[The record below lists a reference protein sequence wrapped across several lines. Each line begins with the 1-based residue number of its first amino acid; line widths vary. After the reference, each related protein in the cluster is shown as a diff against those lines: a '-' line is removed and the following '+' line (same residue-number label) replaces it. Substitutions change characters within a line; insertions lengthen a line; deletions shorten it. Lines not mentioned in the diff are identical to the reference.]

1 MTQVVFRRILKTLA
15 IIILLLLVVTMG
27 LIFYLESGNG
37 QKKLSDFVIKTLSD
51 RLKTPVEGNISYAF
65 PDWVK
70 IENLL
75 IRDQQSDTLLSAK
88 RAYIDLDMLAYLD
101 NALKINKLEL
111 EGSLLNIYKKDSVF
125 NYSYALEAFSST
137 KPKVTTTVSL
147 SYELQRI
154 LAKNLTVRYSDPLSK
169 QKLQAKFGDLQTGFS
184 KIDIEKNQFFLKNTS
199 LKNSYL
205 TATFGETA
213 NSSSTAKSNSNLPDI
228 QIQEFAAKNFNWNLV
243 LGDTKTTGKGINLD
257 LEIEKVD
264 LPKESI
270 SLNKFVA
277 NADNI
282 TYSGTKQAKTI
293 AGQLNFQDL
302 GLSNFVLKTQKLAYI
317 KDKIEG
323 KILKLAAK
331 EKSGFEIKELTAS
344 SVLKNKKLVLTN
356 LNLKTNSSELK
367 STAEIVLNSTDLT
380 KSFFSYHLT
389 SSNLSATDALF
400 FNRGLS
406 KNEYFKNI
414 SKDKISLNG
423 KVYGDLSNLKFEKV
437 NLKGVQ
443 NSSLSFSGTVKNLK
457 DPVFDI
463 NVANLTSSK
472 ADILRIIPTDA
483 LPENINIPK
492 KFVLK
497 GTVNGKFSDFN
508 SDLNISSEQGIAQ
521 LNSHIINNS
530 KGLAYSGKISTQA
543 YKIGDLIN
551 NTTIGALSSNIAFK
565 GNGTN
570 LKTADLQLSG
580 NISEAFYEG
589 KKYQNIVFSGD
600 LKNQLFDTKLKVND
614 PSASFS
620 WAGIVDLSKPNLEL
634 NGTSKLDFVNLQKL
648 GITKENIIIEGDI
661 ELNNIVLDAQSPFID
676 FQGKNI
682 NVYKNNAHFP
692 IGDVKVITS
701 TTNGNN
707 KLEATTSFVNLSL
720 SGDFDY
726 NQLQNIMLNEVN
738 NYFKLLDFKPALVQD
753 SYNFRLD
760 GKVSYNPVF
769 NAFLPALKSFSDVV
783 VHATLQS
790 EGVIPIEGNVQIPYL
805 QYDSI
810 KVYNTTFD
818 YIGDRKTLKYQLLT
832 KQITNNDL
840 RVRNASLV
848 GKLENNIG
856 SFDLSIKDSLNQDIH
871 ALTGLVQSVN
881 NQLQISFDEDGSML
895 YYEPWAGNPYGS
907 ISYSSAGIL
916 INDVIF
922 TSKNQILRVS
932 SLNDE
937 PNGPLHVFS
946 QNIDLNFLAQAFLQD
961 SAFVAGYADLDLEI
975 LNYIEGTPSFTGDI
989 LVTEFEMN
997 KTNLGTLEGKAESNS
1012 LEQIRLT
1019 ATLKGELT
1027 DVDVRGYYYP
1037 KKEES
1042 LDFKADIKNI
1052 DLAAI
1057 QYFVK
1062 DIITGIEGNVFG
1074 KFEVKGSTAKPLVT
1088 GEALFPKFNF
1098 VLVETG
1104 AKLKLIQQK
1113 VSLKDQKAIFDHLVM
1128 QDEDD
1133 KKMDINGKVDFSTLP
1148 NYSYDFDIE
1157 TDEFKL
1163 INAKTGQSDLFKGVG
1178 YAGADLQ
1185 LSGKNLDF
1193 RLTGD
1198 MYVKDK
1204 TDLTLLLSDE
1214 IDAVSDMELVVKFV
1228 NFDAPKT
1235 IKTETK
1241 KEVLSFA
1248 NAVNINVDV
1257 PTKATLKIL
1266 MDPIT
1271 GDLMS
1276 VNGSGK
1282 LNIGFDNKGELF
1294 ILGRYDIE
1302 TGKYELTYQAIKK
1315 AFAINP
1321 SSKSHI
1327 VWSGEPMSALL
1338 DITAEFNAGKKA
1350 LSTYPFE
1357 KSSTNTR
1364 LKSSKI
1370 IVPIRVD
1377 LRVMGVL
1384 SSPDIK
1390 FELVANA
1397 SDLSDLKTAVEEEG
1411 FRTIADNGS
1420 KSTNDEEFKRFQSTI
1435 NANAIMLLVGGGFNA
1450 SQIGEN
1456 ITNYENLAR
1465 QKVSDLISTQLD
1477 KYASGL
1483 IKGIDLDLG
1492 LQSGYNTTN
1501 DFRNTNL
1508 NLGVSKKLANDRI
1521 SISVGKNFELEN
1533 KDLKSDEIFD
1543 NIEANWQITKD
1554 GRYRLKVFR
1563 KNLNQMVIE
1572 GSVVETGVGFI
1583 IAIDYETW
1591 KELMKRK

>member
-1 MTQVVFRRILKTLA
+1 MAQVVFRRILKTLA
-15 IIILLLLVVTMG
+15 IIILLLLVATMG
-27 LIFYLESGNG
+27 LIFYLKSPSG
-37 QKKLSDFVIKTLSD
+37 QKQLSAFVIKTLSD
-51 RLKTPVEGNISYAF
+51 RLKTPVEGNISYGF

-70 IENLL
+70 IDNLL
-75 IRDQQSDTLLSAK
+75 IKDQQSDTLLSAK

-125 NYSYALEAFSST
+125 NYSYAMAAFSST
-137 KPKVTTTVSL
+137 KPKDSTAVPL
-147 SYELQRI
+147 SYELQSI
-154 LAKNLTVRYSDPLSK
+154 LAKNLIVRYSDPSSK

-199 LKNSYL
+199 LANTYL
-205 TATFGETA
+205 AANFGETA
-213 NSSSTAKSNSNLPDI
+213 EDSSVSKSNSKLPDI
-228 QIQEFAAKNFNWNLV
+228 QIQEFATKNFNWDV
-243 LGDTKTTGKGINLD
+243 ALGGNKTVGKGINLD
-257 LEIEKVD
+257 LEIEKID

-270 SLNKFVA
+270 SLNKLVA

-282 TYSGTKQAKTI
+282 TYSGMKGPKTV

-302 GLSNFVLKTQKLAYI
+302 GLTDFVLKTQKLSYN
-317 KDKIEG
+317 KEKIEG
-323 KILKLAAK
+323 EILKLSVK
-331 EKSGFEIKELTAS
+331 EKSGFEIKELTGS
-344 SVLKNKKLVLTN
+344 SVLKNKKLVLEN
-356 LNLKTNSSELK
+356 LNLKTNNSELK
-367 STAEIVLNSTDLT
+367 SKAEIVLNPTDLT
-380 KSFFSYHLT
+380 KSVFSYQLI
-389 SSNLSATDALF
+389 SSNLSATDALY
-400 FNRGLS
+400 FNRELS
-406 KNEYFKNI
+406 KNPYFQNI
-414 SKDKISLNG
+414 SKDKISLIG
-423 KVYGDLSNLKFEKV
+423 KFYGDLSNLKFEKV
-437 NLKGVQ
+437 NLKGIQ
-443 NSSLSFSGTVKNLK
+443 NSSLSFSGTVKDLNNPL
-457 DPVFDI
+457 FDLNI
-463 NVANLTSSK
+463 ASLTSSK
-472 ADILRIIPTDA
+472 ADVLRLLPADV
-483 LPENINIPK
+483 LPENVNIPNN
-492 KFVLK
+492 FTLK
-497 GTVNGKFSDFN
+497 GSVKGKIADFN
-508 SDLNISSEQGIAQ
+508 SDLTISSEQGIAH
-521 LNSHIINNS
+521 LNSRIINS
-530 KGLAYSGKISTQA
+530 SGGLAYSGKLNTQA
-543 YKIGDLIN
+543 YKVGDLMN
-551 NTTIGALSSNIAFK
+551 NPTIGSISSVLEFK
-565 GNGTN
+565 GKGTS
-570 LKTADLQLSG
+570 LKTADLMLSG
-580 NISEAFYEG
+580 NVSEAFYEG
-589 KKYQNIVFSGD
+589 KKYQNITFSGD
-600 LKNQLFDTKLKVND
+600 LKNQIFNTKLAVND
-614 PSASFS
+614 PSAGFT
-620 WAGIVDLSKPNLEL
+620 WEGKVDLSKPIIELE
-634 NGTSKLDFVNLQKL
+634 GKSKLDFVNLQKL
-648 GITKENIIIEGDI
+648 GITQENIIIKGDI
-661 ELNNIVLDAQSPFID
+661 DLKNIVLDPKSPFID

-682 NVYKNNAHFP
+682 NVYKDDVLFP
-692 IGDVKVITS
+692 IGDIKVITS
-701 TTNGNN
+701 TKDGNN
-707 KLEATTSFVNLSL
+707 KLEATTSFINLSL

-738 NYFKLLDFKPALVQD
+738 NYFKLLNFKPTLVQN

-769 NAFLPALKSFSDVV
+769 SAFLPAVKSFSDVV

-790 EGVIPIEGNVQIPYL
+790 EGDIPIEGSVQIPFL

-810 KVYNTTFD
+810 KVYNTNFD
-818 YIGDRKTLKYQLLT
+818 YSGDRKALKYQLLT

-856 SFDLSIKDSLNQDIH
+856 SFDLSVKDSLDQDIH
-871 ALTGLVQSVN
+871 SLTGFVQSVN

-907 ISYSSAGIL
+907 ITYSSAGIL

-975 LNYIEGTPSFTGDI
+975 LNYMEGTPSFTGDV
-989 LVTEFEMN
+989 LVTDFEMN
-997 KTNLGTLEGKAESNS
+997 KTKLGTLEGKAESNS

-1019 ATLKGELT
+1019 ATLKGEVT
-1027 DVDVRGYYYP
+1027 DLDVKGYYYP

-1042 LDFKADIKNI
+1042 LDFNADIKNI

-1062 DIITGIEGNVFG
+1062 DVISSVDGNVSG
-1074 KFEVKGSTAKPLVT
+1074 KFEIKGSTEKPIVK

-1104 AKLKLIQQK
+1104 AKLKLIKQK
-1113 VSLKDQKAIFDHLVM
+1113 VSLKDQKAIFDHVVL

-1133 KKMDINGKVDFSTLP
+1133 KKMDLNGRVDFSAMP

-1163 INAKTGQSDLFKGVG
+1163 INAKTGQSELFKGAG
-1178 YAGADLQ
+1178 YVGADLQ
-1185 LSGKNLDF
+1185 LTGRNLDF

-1198 MYVKDK
+1198 IDVKDK

-1214 IDAVSDMELVVKFV
+1214 SDAVSDMESVVKFV
-1228 NFDAPKT
+1228 DFDAPKT
-1235 IKTETK
+1235 VKTETK

-1282 LNIGFDNKGELF
+1282 LNVGFDNTGDLF

-1327 VWSGEPMSALL
+1327 VWSGDPMSALL

-1350 LSTYPFE
+1350 LLTYPFE
-1357 KSSTNTR
+1357 KSSTTDR

-1397 SDLSDLKTAVEEEG
+1397 ADLSDLKTAVEEEG
-1411 FRTIADNGS
+1411 FRTIADNGT
-1420 KSTNDEEFKRFQSTI
+1420 KSTNDEEFKRYQSTI

-1450 SQIGEN
+1450 AQIGEN

-1465 QKVSDLISTQLD
+1465 QKVSDLISNQLD

-1591 KELMKRK
+1591 KELMKGK

>member
-1 MTQVVFRRILKTLA
+1 MAQVVLRRTLKTIA
-15 IIILLLLVVTMG
+15 ILLFILLVLSVG
-27 LIFYLESGNG
+27 LILYFNSTPG
-37 QKKLSDFVIKTLSD
+37 QRRLSVFVSNFLSE
-51 RLKTPVEGNISYAF
+51 RLQTPVTGNISYGF

-75 IRDQQSDTLLSAK
+75 IRDQSLDTLLSAK
-88 RAYIDLDMLAYLD
+88 RAYIDVDMLAYLD
-101 NALKINKLEL
+101 NNLKINKLEL
-111 EGSLLNIYKKDSVF
+111 EGSFLNIYKKDSVF
-125 NYSYALEAFSST
+125 NYSFALAAFSST
-137 KPKVTTTVSL
+137 KPKDTSAVPL
-147 SYELQRI
+147 SYELQSI
-154 LAKNLTVRYSDPLSK
+154 LAKNLTVRYSDSSSK
-169 QKLQAKFGDLQTGFS
+169 QNLQAKFGDLQTGFS

-199 LKNSYL
+199 LNNTYL

-213 NSSSTAKSNSNLPDI
+213 ADSSVAKSNSKLPDI
-228 QIQEFAAKNFNWNLV
+228 QIQEFAAKNFNWTLA

-257 LEIEKVD
+257 LEIEKID

-270 SLNKFVA
+270 SLNKFVT
-277 NADNI
+277 NADKI
-282 TYSGTKQAKTI
+282 TYSGAKGVKSV

-302 GLSNFVLKTQKLAYI
+302 ALNNFVLKTQKLSYN
-317 KDKIEG
+317 KEKIEG
-323 KILKLAAK
+323 EILKLSVK
-331 EKSGFEIKELTAS
+331 EKSGFEIKELTGS
-344 SVLKNKKLVLTN
+344 SVLKNKKLVLDN
-356 LNLKTNSSELK
+356 LHLKTNTSELK
-367 STAEIVLNSTDLT
+367 SKAEIVLNQKDLT
-380 KSFFSYHLT
+380 KSVFSYHLI
-389 SSNLSATDALF
+389 SSSLSATDALF
-400 FNRGLS
+400 FNRELS
-406 KNEYFKNI
+406 KNAYFKNI

-423 KVYGDLSNLKFEKV
+423 KVYGDLSNLRFEKV
-437 NLKGVQ
+437 NLKGIQ
-443 NSSLSFSGTVKNLK
+443 NSSLSFSGTVKDLNNPL
-457 DPVFDI
+457 FDLNI
-463 NVANLTSSK
+463 ENLTSSK
-472 ADILRIIPTDA
+472 VDVMRILPA
-483 LPENINIPK
+483 EVLPENINIPNN
-492 KFVLK
+492 FMLK
-497 GTVNGKFSDFN
+497 GIVKGKISDFN
-508 SDLNISSEQGIAQ
+508 SNLTISSEQGIAH
-521 LNSHIINNS
+521 LNSHIINS
-530 KGLAYSGKISTQA
+530 HGSLVYSGKLNTQA
-543 YKIGDLIN
+543 YNVGDLIN
-551 NTTIGALSSNIAFK
+551 NATIGAVSSNIEFK
-565 GNGTN
+565 GKGTN
-570 LKTADLQLSG
+570 LKTADLVLSG

-600 LKNQLFDTKLKVND
+600 LKNQIFDTKLTVKD
-614 PSASFS
+614 PSAGFS
-620 WAGIVDLSKPNLEL
+620 WAGIIDLSKPNLEL

-648 GITKENIIIEGDI
+648 GITKENIVVRGDI
-661 ELNNIVLDAQSPFID
+661 DLKNIVLDPKSPFID

-682 NVYKNNAHFP
+682 NIYKDDVLFP

-701 TTNGNN
+701 TKDGNN
-707 KLEATTSFVNLSL
+707 KLEATTSFINLSL

-726 NQLQNIMLNEVN
+726 SQLQNIMLNEVN
-738 NYFKLLDFKPALVQD
+738 NYFKLLNFKPALVQD

-769 NAFLPALKSFSDVV
+769 SAFLPALKSFSDVV

-790 EGVIPIEGNVQIPYL
+790 EGDIPIEGNVQIPYL

-810 KVYNTTFD
+810 KVYNTNFD
-818 YIGDRKTLKYQLLT
+818 YSGDRKALKYQLLT

-856 SFDLSIKDSLNQDIH
+856 SFDLSVKDSLDQDIH
-871 ALTGLVQSVN
+871 SLTGLVQSVN

-907 ISYSSAGIL
+907 ITYSSAGIL

-975 LNYIEGTPSFTGDI
+975 LNYMEGTPSFTGDV
-989 LVTEFEMN
+989 LVTDFEMN
-997 KTNLGTLEGKAESNS
+997 KTKLGTLEGKAESNS

-1019 ATLKGELT
+1019 ATLKGEVT
-1027 DVDVRGYYYP
+1027 DLDVKGYYYP

-1042 LDFKADIKNI
+1042 LDFNANIKNI

-1062 DIITGIEGNVFG
+1062 DVISSVEGNVSG
-1074 KFEVKGSTAKPLVT
+1074 KFEVKGSTKKPIVN

-1104 AKLKLIQQK
+1104 AKLKLIQQI
-1113 VSLKDQKAIFDHLVM
+1113 VSLKDQKVIFDHVSL

-1133 KKMDINGKVDFSTLP
+1133 KKMDLNGKVDFSIMP
-1148 NYSYDFDIE
+1148 SYTYNFDIE

-1163 INAKTGQSDLFKGVG
+1163 INAKAGQSELFKGVG
-1178 YAGADLQ
+1178 YVGADLQ

-1198 MYVKDK
+1198 IDVKDK

-1214 IDAVSDMELVVKFV
+1214 SDAVSDMESVVKFV
-1228 NFDAPKT
+1228 DFDAPKT

-1241 KEVLSFA
+1241 KEILSFA

-1282 LNIGFDNKGELF
+1282 LNVGFDNKGDLF

-1315 AFAINP
+1315 AFSINP

-1327 VWSGEPMSALL
+1327 VWSGDAMSALL

-1357 KSSTNTR
+1357 KSTTIDR
-1364 LKSSKI
+1364 LRNSKL

-1397 SDLSDLKTAVEEEG
+1397 SDLSDLKTTVEEEG

-1420 KSTNDEEFKRFQSTI
+1420 KSTNDEEFRRYQSTI

-1450 SQIGEN
+1450 AQIGEN

-1465 QKVSDLISTQLD
+1465 QKVSDLISNQLD

-1591 KELMKRK
+1591 KELMKGK